1 MDLVTSSSGASPPSL
16 IPEEWAIQQLKSHW
30 PSLEILE
37 VFPQKAPEMVSF
49 KGLMPEVGEIGIRM
63 LTVDPKDGAGSARL
77 ASAFHRAQ
85 ALVGVENAFAIPTL
99 QAGSISGCLVIVSGW
114 KEGIPLPEYLE
125 KEEVGFE
132 SALAMIDCLA
142 QAFEIYHAAG
152 WVHGQLRAESVL
164 VTSPNEVTL
173 SGNGFLDVVTGYV
186 PDPLDTNRVYIAP
199 ERNGRETEPT
209 TIVQDVYTVGV
220 VAYEI
225 LTGDKPTGQFMK
237 LPSQVTGA
245 GNWLDDV
252 ILRSIHSKP
261 DSRIQTL
268 TEFRSEMASQTLRLM
283 DLSKKEKEEEINR
296 PSSQEVAGST
306 AMMRK
311 PLYIFMGFALLMVSL
326 AIWFGQTMYD
336 NQQQVQLTTQQAMG
350 LMAELMSSLDEGEEG
365 FDAEAIVEELSKASP
380 EIQHEALAE
389 KVKEL
394 RKAGKHEDAMKLTQK
409 MLDMNAGVEGPA
421 IDAMKGLLADIGD
434 SLESQKQLQREAD
447 KALANFDLEGE
458 ETALEKLF
466 AESPEDPDTKRRLS
480 QIPKYFTPTWEHVE
494 DEMRRWNPEQKEWH
508 ITIHRDG
515 TGLEVDISGHDT
527 VHWIDGLADLP
538 IDRLDLR
545 HTKVQAIGAVTG
557 MDLKALWCDHTEVN
571 TIKGLENEPLEILG
585 LTRTNVVDFQPLE
598 EFAFLRTLRV
608 DPKAGIATKL
618 EMPYVGQAWE
628 NSFGQRFIPL
638 SGSAYLVENREV
650 TEFDYTQFIL
660 SERANELVVDAET
673 ELEKN
678 ATLMP
683 ILVNLP
689 DALAFCQWITARE
702 QEVGHLPKGAVYR
715 LPEKREIERLLEQI
729 RGVAAE
735 DGAQTA
741 LGGEIQPVAEGP
753 CLRGFFDVHDNAEEW
768 TFDFKEKQ
776 LFRLRGDYPKGADAE
791 TLRGIRMVLDL
802 REARYDKP
810 PVTEIAAEEPEE
822 EDGK

>member
-1 MDLVTSSSGASPPSL
+1 MDSVTSSSEAPPPSL

-30 PSLEILE
+30 PTLEIMQT
-37 VFPQKAPEMVSF
+37 FPQKAREMVSF
-49 KGLMPEVGEIGIRM
+49 KGMMPEVGEIGIRM
-63 LTVDPKDGAGSARL
+63 LTVDSKDGAGSARL

-114 KEGIPLPEYLE
+114 KEGIPLPEYLQKE
-125 KEEVGFE
+125 KIGFE

-142 QAFEIYHAAG
+142 QAFEIYHSAG
-152 WVHGQLRAESVL
+152 WIHGHLRAESVL

-186 PDPLDTNRVYIAP
+186 PDPLDPNRVYIAP
-199 ERNGRETEPT
+199 ERNGREAEPT

-220 VAYEI
+220 VAYEM

-252 ILRSIHSKP
+252 ILRAIHSKP

-268 TEFRSEMASQTLRLM
+268 TEFRNEMASQTLRLM
-283 DLSKKEKEEEINR
+283 DLSEEEDKEDIKR
-296 PSSQEVAGST
+296 PVNQEVAGSA

-311 PLYIFMGFALLMVSL
+311 PLYIFMGISLLMVSL
-326 AIWFGQTMYD
+326 AIWFGQTVYE
-336 NQQQVQLTTQQAMG
+336 NQQQIQLTTQQAMG
-350 LMAELMSSLDEGEEG
+350 LMVELLNELDDGEGG
-365 FDAEAIVEELSKASP
+365 FDVEAIVEELSKAGP
-380 EIQHEALAE
+380 EIQHEALLE
-389 KVKEL
+389 QVKQL

-409 MLDMNAGVEGPA
+409 MIDLNSGVEGPA
-421 IDAMKGLLADIGD
+421 VDAMKGLLADLGD
-434 SLESQKQLQREAD
+434 SMESQKLLQREAD
-447 KALANFDLEGE
+447 EALANFDLVAE
-458 ETALEKLF
+458 ENALEKLF
-466 AESPEDPDTKRRLS
+466 AESPEDPDIKRRLS

-508 ITIHRDG
+508 ITIHRDA

-527 VHWIDGLADLP
+527 VHWIDGLVDLP

-545 HTKVQAIGAVTG
+545 HTKVQAIGAATSMG
-557 MDLKALWCDHTEVN
+557 LKGLWCDYTEVN
-571 TIKGLENEPLEILG
+571 TIVGLENEPLEILG
-585 LTRTNVVDFQPLE
+585 LTRTNVVDFKPLE
-598 EFAFLRTLRV
+598 QFAFLRTLRV
-608 DPKAGIATKL
+608 DPKAGIPTKL
-618 EMPYVGQAWE
+618 EMPYAGQAWE
-628 NSFGQRFIPL
+628 NSFGQRFMPL
-638 SGSAYLVENREV
+638 NRSSSLIENREV

-660 SERANELVVDAET
+660 SEKANDLVVDAEK
-673 ELEKN
+673 ELEEN

-683 ILVNLP
+683 ILVNLS
-689 DALAFCQWITARE
+689 DALEFCEWATVRE
-702 QEVGHLPKGAVYR
+702 QEARHLPKGAVYR
-715 LPEKREIERLLEQI
+715 LPEKREMERLKEQI

-741 LGGEIQPVAEGP
+741 LGREIQPVAEGP

-776 LFRLRGDYPKGADAE
+776 LFRLRGDYPKGTDAE

-802 REARYDKP
+802 REARYERP
-810 PVTEIAAEEPEE
+810 PVAEFAAEEPEE
-822 EDGK
+822 EDDN